1 MGLAE
6 KRWAA
11 DKKKTDE
18 QAFVS
23 KIKSTIGFD
32 VPIQIDWDGFSQDLG
47 EVQYIDHDLYGLP
60 NLVKALGTITVDDL
74 GREAIKSSLKKI
86 VIGPGKA
93 DDTAFTFE
101 NGVITWKAYFGS
113 SSAGYIYA
121 DAMQK
126 KLEQGL

>member
-11 DKKKTDE
+11 EKKKTDE
-18 QAFVS
+18 QAFATR
-23 KIKSTIGFD
+23 IKSTVGFD
-32 VPIQIDWDGFSQDLG
+32 VPVQIDWDGFSQDLA
-47 EVQYIDHDLYGLP
+47 EVQYIDHDTYGLP

-74 GREAIKSSLKKI
+74 GKAAIKSALKKI
-86 VIGPGKA
+86 VIGPGKS

-113 SSAGYIYA
+113 SSSGYIYA

-126 KLEQGL
+126 KLEQAL